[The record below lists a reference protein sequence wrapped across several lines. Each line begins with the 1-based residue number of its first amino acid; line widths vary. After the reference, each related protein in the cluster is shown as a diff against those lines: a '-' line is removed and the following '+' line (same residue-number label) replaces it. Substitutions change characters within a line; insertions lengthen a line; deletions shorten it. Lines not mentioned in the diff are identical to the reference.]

1 MFVAGL
7 TRQLRTPPCQW
18 VATFPP
24 PKIPVYIDNQAAIVI
39 MSKQTRGR
47 NRHMDIRLKFL
58 QNSMHTEQFDFV
70 YIPSADNDTDIGT
83 KVLALPIFRKLR
95 ERVTGTRI
103 DHKVLA
109 MIEAR
114 HEFARTAKRSDVRRS
129 DEHGGVSEHPSK
141 YKHSQ
146 LNSPSI
152 HHRIPSSV
160 EVAEAYTH
168 APVDSHEQQY
178 KVRDQEVAK
187 AIKSYAN
194 RSNGTDRTRSTRTAD
209 YDGYDEHTYR

>member
-1 MFVAGL
+1 
-7 TRQLRTPPCQW
+7 
-18 VATFPP
+18 
-24 PKIPVYIDNQAAIVI
+24 
-39 MSKQTRGR
+39 MSR
-47 NRHMDIRLKFL
+47 
-58 QNSMHTEQFDFV
+58 
-70 YIPSADNDTDIGT
+70 
-83 KVLALPIFRKLR
+83 
-95 ERVTGTRI
+95 RI
-103 DHKVLA
+103 STL
-109 MIEAR
+109 
-114 HEFARTAKRSDVRRS
+114 F
-129 DEHGGVSEHPSK
+129 SEHPSK

-194 RSNGTDRTRSTRTAD
+194 RSNGTDRTRSTRTAS
-209 YDGYDEHTYR
+209 YDNYDQHTYR

>member
-1 MFVAGL
+1 M
-7 TRQLRTPPCQW
+7 
-18 VATFPP
+18 
-24 PKIPVYIDNQAAIVI
+24 
-39 MSKQTRGR
+39 
-47 NRHMDIRLKFL
+47 
-58 QNSMHTEQFDFV
+58 
-70 YIPSADNDTDIGT
+70 PSA
-83 KVLALPIFRKLR
+83 PP
-95 ERVTGTRI
+95 GTRI

-114 HEFARTAKRSDVRRS
+114 REFARTAKRSDVRRS

-146 LNSPSI
+146 SNSPSI

-194 RSNGTDRTRSTRTAD
+194 RSNGTDRTRSTRTDD